1 MVFEA
6 GALDLRGVKGT
17 GLEKKW
23 HQGAMS
29 SPSTSRSSTRR
40 SQAHNRGAQQ
50 EQQWSKLKWE
60 VLNVSEENIFHSQN
74 SKALEQGPGDVHP
87 WRFSR
92 RD

>member
-1 MVFEA
+1 MVVRA

-23 HQGAMS
+23 HRGATS

-40 SQAHNRGAQQ
+40 GQAHNRGAQQ

-60 VLNVSEENIFHSQN
+60 VLNVSEENIFHSEN
-74 SKALEQGPGDVHP
+74 SKALEKGPGDVHP